1 MKSGGFHFQRLEAN
15 LRSAPTLS
23 MIHWMNTEATSMASK
38 SVIKSVIENSDFQ
51 KSLQIKATV
60 DIEFMFVD

>member
-1 MKSGGFHFQRLEAN
+1 MKSGGFRFQRLEAS

-23 MIHWMNTEATSMASK
+23 MIHWMNTEATSMAS
-38 SVIKSVIENSDFQ
+38 KSVIENSDFQ

>member
-1 MKSGGFHFQRLEAN
+1 
-15 LRSAPTLS
+15 